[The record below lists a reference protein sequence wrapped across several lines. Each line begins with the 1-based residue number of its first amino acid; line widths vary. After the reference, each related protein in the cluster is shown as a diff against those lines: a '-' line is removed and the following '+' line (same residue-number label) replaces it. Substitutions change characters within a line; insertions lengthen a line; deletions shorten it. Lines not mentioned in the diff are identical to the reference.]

1 MPAFQEKLRAK
12 HQLESLCQQAGYAVA
27 LYWEMV
33 SPAAAKPHPPTDA
46 APQQNIAETRRIAQV
61 SPKRSPSHPPSTGNL
76 PTESLAPPS
85 PPAKVIPPCEEKATL
100 PLRPLAPSQPP
111 SRQEREAVGRA
122 SSAPANPG
130 QVLSQSDR
138 TDSAEFKATG
148 ARCGVR
154 QAEAL
159 YPVGVVAGRSGPYYR
174 PARCTLVSTR
184 WWQSCCMGV
193 ACGCSSACNCGCRT

>member
-12 HQLESLCQQAGYAVA
+12 HQSESLCQQAGYAVA

-46 APQQNIAETRRIAQV
+46 ATQQNIVETRLTAQA
-61 SPKRSPSHPPSTGNL
+61 SPEHSPSHLSSTGNL
-76 PTESLAPPS
+76 STESLAPPS

-122 SSAPANPG
+122 SSAPTNLG
-130 QVLSQSDR
+130 QALSQSDR
-138 TDSAEFKATG
+138 TDSAEFKVTG

-154 QAEAL
+154 QTQAL
-159 YPVGVVAGRSGPYYR
+159 YSGGVVAG
-174 PARCTLVSTR
+174 
-184 WWQSCCMGV
+184 
-193 ACGCSSACNCGCRT
+193 